1 MRQRKVQSP
10 ESLNST
16 TGPWLDWTDNALYV
30 LVAVLFLL
38 AAIGMGIYAVVNLLG
53 NLNEDIPEQIVHFVN
68 DLLLV
73 LIILE
78 VFSTVRS
85 YLETHT
91 TSLKPFLYIGI
102 ISATRRI
109 LAIGA
114 EMTLTDRLNQ
124 STKPVTPVLSN
135 SEFRNRMIDLGIN
148 GAVVLALAVAL
159 YLFSRDP
166 SESTPHSVPPG
177 HEEGP

>member
-1 MRQRKVQSP
+1 MRRPKVRSP
-10 ESLNST
+10 ERLNSA

-30 LVAVLFLL
+30 LVAILFLV
-38 AAIGMGIYAVVNLLG
+38 AAIAMGVYSVAHFAENLDG
-53 NLNEDIPEQIVHFVN
+53 DIPNVVVEFVN

-114 EMTLTDRLNQ
+114 EMALSDRAQHAKEGAQALTN
-124 STKPVTPVLSN
+124 T
-135 SEFRNRMIDLGIN
+135 EFRNRMIDLGIN

-166 SESTPHSVPPG
+166 SESIARGSITD
-177 HEEGP
+177 HEEGA